1 MNHWLHQITY
11 LESLGVHILNLF
23 ANIVQIDGVHKG
35 IDKGMHLIHKKIKYV
50 NLFDENEHVI
60 ENQVLCPL

>member
-1 MNHWLHQITY
+1 MIKIC
-11 LESLGVHILNLF
+11 ILNLF

-50 NLFDENEHVI
+50 KLFDENEHVI